1 MMIAWLIRRPGRRR
15 LRKAFAFLALLI
27 TCSGLSVARQEKTTC
42 SSEMKYENYNQIDPG
57 PLTVRELKGQVTDVA
72 AVPLPQACLGVYTET
87 ERKLI
92 TSTTSDENGAYK
104 FDKIRPGQYRLIVLV
119 SGFCAANARVVIAS
133 NLLGSIRNRPV
144 YVHMRVRGIDD
155 CSYADH
161 TRSGIKNGR

>member
-1 MMIAWLIRRPGRRR
+1 MMIAWLIRRPGRWR

-27 TCSGLSVARQEKTTC
+27 TCQGLSVAQQEITTC
-42 SSEMKYENYNQIDPG
+42 SSEMKYENHNQIDYG
-57 PLTVRELKGQVTDVA
+57 PLTVRDLKGQVTDVA
-72 AVPLPQACLGVYTET
+72 DVPIPQACLGVYTET

-92 TSTTSDENGAYK
+92 ASTTSDENGAYK
-104 FDKIRPGQYRLIVLV
+104 FDKIRPGQYRLVVLV
-119 SGFCAANARVVIAS
+119 GGFCAANTRVVIAS

-155 CSYADH
+155 CSYVDH